1 MVGLM
6 SNPLL
11 TDVELDLSHNEVK
24 IQFYESLCVTNVI
37 LTTFLM
43 CTEKYRPKK

>member
-11 TDVELDLSHNEVK
+11 TDVELDLSNNEV
-24 IQFYESLCVTNVI
+24 IINYCFQATVCFME
-37 LTTFLM
+37 F
-43 CTEKYRPKK
+43 